1 MKHKDHY
8 NDDYILDL
16 SKRIRFVMPDFD
28 EEAFSHA
35 LIGQLDDK
43 ELFCGLILSWMLWK
57 KYAGRLLKKY

>member
-35 LIGQLDDK
+35 LIGQLR
-43 ELFCGLILSWMLWK
+43 
-57 KYAGRLLKKY
+57 YR